1 MANNLFAL
9 GRQKFLEG
17 GINWLQDTIKLALI
31 DTDKVTVDVNKD
43 EMYSSYSSATIGVP
57 QEIKNKSSFYG
68 VARGDSV
75 VFPTINGSKIGAL
88 VIYKDTGTEN
98 RSPLIAYIDTAQGLP
113 ITPNGGDITIN
124 WDAGPYGIFML

>member
-17 GINWLQDTIKLALI
+17 GINWLKDTIKVALV
-31 DTDKVTVDVNKD
+31 DTDKITVDINKD
-43 EMYSSYSSATIGVP
+43 EMYSSYSSATIGTP

-68 VARGDSV
+68 VARGDPV
-75 VFPTINGSKIGAL
+75 VFPTVSGSKVGAL
-88 VIYKDTGTEN
+88 VIYKDTGAAN
-98 RSPLIAYIDTAQGLP
+98 QSPLIAIIDTAQGLP

-124 WDAGPYGIFML
+124 WDTGPYGIFML